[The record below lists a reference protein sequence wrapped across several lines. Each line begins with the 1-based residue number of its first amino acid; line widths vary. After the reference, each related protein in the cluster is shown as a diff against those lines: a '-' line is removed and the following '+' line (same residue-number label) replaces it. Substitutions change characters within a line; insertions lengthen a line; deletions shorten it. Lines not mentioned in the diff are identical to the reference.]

1 MFVTAK
7 RSLTTNSARNKW
19 IILILL
25 DLLLPHFPLPV
36 GFVSMR
42 VLCRGSASFLNYGKF
57 IFALALAHDIS
68 HSSQQ
73 FRIWCTWNDYGSN
86 CVIFCSRIFL
96 FQLFLNPSPN
106 LFMVGRPVERNFS
119 IVSTHQLFIIAF

>member
-73 FRIWCTWNDYGSN
+73 FRIWCTWEHLCY
-86 CVIFCSRIFL
+86 FL
-96 FQLFLNPSPN
+96 FP
-106 LFMVGRPVERNFS
+106 NFS
-119 IVSTHQLFIIAF
+119 FSAFSEPFSQPFYGWEAC